1 MLHFLSGKFMQSMQ
15 ELDVLFQDQRLDAV
29 VLQSVYPLDLVL
41 STLLPTGIWKH
52 LPHPNF
58 EYFLLAQGERDD
70 HVQEKPT
77 GHWAM
82 AVWDIL

>member
-41 STLLPTGIWKH
+41 STLLPTGI
-52 LPHPNF
+52 
-58 EYFLLAQGERDD
+58 
-70 HVQEKPT
+70 
-77 GHWAM
+77 
-82 AVWDIL
+82 